1 MAKTK
6 KVKKIKM
13 KIYFFLSEQSERRK
27 RRHRAFSEQNEVAKT
42 KKDEKIKI
50 KKEDKSI
57 KRFYSF
63 I

>member
-1 MAKTK
+1 
-6 KVKKIKM
+6 M